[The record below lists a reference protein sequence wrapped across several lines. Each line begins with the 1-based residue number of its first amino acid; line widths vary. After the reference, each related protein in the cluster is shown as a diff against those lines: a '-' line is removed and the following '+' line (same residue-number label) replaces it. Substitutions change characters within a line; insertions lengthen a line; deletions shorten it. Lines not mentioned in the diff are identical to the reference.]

1 MQEENYKGVNMINLD
16 DYEEFKDDKE
26 IIDIIKDFKADI
38 VINDILNTDVE
49 YVKSLKSVGV
59 RVVNFEDEGEG
70 AQYAD
75 AVINALYEKDNP
87 ERNTFYGSDY
97 YLIRDEFVINSSNRR
112 FSNHVNNILILFGGT
127 DPCNLTNKTVYALLK
142 LSNVH
147 ITVILGLGYNYYDEV
162 VKLTEN
168 HDNFEIVQNVKM
180 MSEFMG
186 KADIAI
192 SSQGRTMLE
201 LAAMGVPTIIM
212 SENEREATHEFG
224 TIKNGYLNLG
234 SGLEVS
240 ENTIYETINWL
251 IQCPQIRRNMSQQML
266 EKDLLHGYDR
276 VKKIVLGQQ

>member
-1 MQEENYKGVNMINLD
+1 MDN
-16 DYEEFKDDKE
+16 KE

-127 DPCNLTNKTVYALLK
+127 DPCNLTNKTVHALLK

-162 VKLTEN
+162 VKLTE
-168 HDNFEIVQNVKM
+168 I
-180 MSEFMG
+180 
-186 KADIAI
+186 
-192 SSQGRTMLE
+192 
-201 LAAMGVPTIIM
+201 TIIL
-212 SENEREATHEFG
+212 
-224 TIKNGYLNLG
+224 K
-234 SGLEVS
+234 
-240 ENTIYETINWL
+240 
-251 IQCPQIRRNMSQQML
+251 
-266 EKDLLHGYDR
+266 
-276 VKKIVLGQQ
+276 